1 MVHTALAIPKNTGDD
16 VEESPGPTIFDII
29 DATTTVSADSSQGNE
44 AILGVNAGKQCVAM
58 SRTGMIYHQI
68 QDISLWTNCTLN
80 NILVI
85 GNNVYSSITCSVQ
98 TNDYLLLTD
107 VPDMVLIF
115 DKVYSL
121 QYSESFTGSLFMTS
135 NIGPYMPL
143 RNSLLEVF
151 SNSQR
156 NYNCCLLTNGIN
168 TLYCNE
174 YTLSNIETMS
184 GTSVNSN

>member
-16 VEESPGPTIFDII
+16 VEENPGPTIFDII
-29 DATTTVSADSSQGNE
+29 DPTTTVSADSSKGNE
-44 AILGVNAGKQCVAM
+44 AIFGVNAGKQCVAM
-58 SRTGMIYHQI
+58 SHTAMIYHQI
-68 QDISLWTNCTLN
+68 QDIRLWTNSTLN

-85 GNNVYSSITCSVQ
+85 GNNLYNSITCSVQ
-98 TNDYLLLTD
+98 TNDYLLITD
-107 VPDMVLIF
+107 VPDMVSIF

-121 QYSESFTGSLFMTS
+121 QYNESFTGSLFFTS
-135 NIGPYMPL
+135 NIGPYMSL

-168 TLYCNE
+168 TKL
-174 YTLSNIETMS
+174 
-184 GTSVNSN
+184 